1 MEERG
6 EGHGLA
12 CLYGGRGD
20 GVGVGEALVG
30 DSHPG
35 AVTALWRVAGENGR
49 FL

>member
-1 MEERG
+1 MERG

-12 CLYGGRGD
+12 CRYGGSGE

-35 AVTALWRVAGENGR
+35 EETGEA
-49 FL
+49 